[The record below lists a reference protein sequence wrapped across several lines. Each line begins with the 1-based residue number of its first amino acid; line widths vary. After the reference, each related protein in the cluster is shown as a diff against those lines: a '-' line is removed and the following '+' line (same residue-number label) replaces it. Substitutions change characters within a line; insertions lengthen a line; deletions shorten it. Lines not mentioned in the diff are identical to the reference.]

1 MSRLLIHASRPPYR
15 WPVDT
20 QYRSTREG
28 SASFF
33 ALPAACLLVIIS
45 LQQVESSHLL
55 CVVRQRC
62 IAHTRFPRLT
72 DPRAVT
78 YPVLSFAFQLL
89 HITQNEPFTRAVTGL
104 ASLGFDQIVR
114 ATTSTE

>member
-15 WPVDT
+15 WPVDK
-20 QYRSTREG
+20 QYRSTAVPPREG

-33 ALPAACLLVIIS
+33 ALLAACLLVIIS

-62 IAHTRFPRLT
+62 VAHTRFPRLT
-72 DPRAVT
+72 DV
-78 YPVLSFAFQLL
+78 S
-89 HITQNEPFTRAVTGL
+89 I
-104 ASLGFDQIVR
+104 
-114 ATTSTE
+114 